1 VEDEKLI
8 TAMMKE
14 KVYAE
19 RQAAKKGKLQRGKRK
34 HELDGGGHQH
44 QRRGGGGGRG
54 GGRFRRRGGRG
65 PGKYHKKSLADQESW
80 CRI

>member
-1 VEDEKLI
+1 MEDEKLI

-44 QRRGGGGGRG
+44 QRRGGGGGRAAEDFAG
-54 GGRFRRRGGRG
+54 EV
-65 PGKYHKKSLADQESW
+65 AVVQA
-80 CRI
+80 RIVRNL